1 MNNSSLFY
9 RSSAIVM
16 ISLIVISVLVPL
28 QVTYGDSIEATI
40 PVDNYPFLLEYN
52 EDNHDI
58 YVTNILE
65 GTVSVI
71 DSSSNTVK
79 KSIQVEEFPQPIEFN
94 PSNDKIYVANLYS
107 WTVSVIDSSNN
118 VIKTIPVGTA
128 PDALEFNP
136 ANNDI
141 YVASSP
147 VSVIDSSSN
156 NVIADIIT
164 SPNPIAV
171 EFNPFNDNIYVS
183 TSPVDTVSVI
193 NSTTNT
199 LIKTIPIGHTPG
211 HSLEYNPANNDIYV
225 GTFSNVMLV
234 IDSITNTLEHEIP
247 VGAQVGAIVFNPFND
262 DIYITAGNNVEVIDS
277 STNKVEAVI
286 PIGAPTS
293 PYGLEFNPS
302 NNDMY
307 VVSRPNI
314 VSVIDST
321 TNKITDTI
329 VVGNNPHSL
338 EYNPANEN
346 IYVSN
351 IDDDTVS
358 VISTVRNNPPDCRGA
373 TPSESV
379 LWPPN
384 HKLTNIHISGITDP
398 DGDRVKIK
406 VTAIAQD
413 EPTKIGPGDQSPDG
427 FGKGTDIAKVRA
439 ERDGNGDGRF
449 YHIWLEASDGK
460 KNGTCS
466 GEVIVT
472 VPHDLATAPIDS
484 GPIYDSTT

>member
-1 MNNSSLFY
+1 MSNSIFY
-9 RSSAIVM
+9 RSSSIVM

-28 QVTYGDSIEATI
+28 QVTYGDSVEATI
-40 PVDNYPFLLEYN
+40 PVNNHPFLLEYN

-58 YVTNILE
+58 YVTNILA

-79 KSIQVEEFPQPIEFN
+79 KSINVEKFPQSIEFN

-107 WTVSVIDSSNN
+107 GTVSVIDEFNN
-118 VIKTIPVGTA
+118 VIESIPVGTA
-128 PDALEFNP
+128 PVSLEYNP
-136 ANNDI
+136 SNDNI
-141 YVASSP
+141 YVGSNP
-147 VSVIDSSSN
+147 VSVIDISSN
-156 NVIADIIT
+156 NVIATIPT
-164 SPNPIAV
+164 GPNALAI
-171 EFNPFNDNIYVS
+171 EYNPFNDNIYVA
-183 TSPVDTVSVI
+183 TSPVNNVSVI

-199 LIKTIPIGHTPG
+199 LITTIPLGYSPG
-211 HSLEYNPANNDIYV
+211 PSLEYNPANNDIYV
-225 GTFSNVMLV
+225 GTFSNVVLV
-234 IDSITNTLEHEIP
+234 IDSITNTLEHEIN

-277 STNKVEAVI
+277 STNKVTNI
-286 PIGAPTS
+286 IDMGAPTS

-307 VVSRPNI
+307 VASWPHT

-321 TNKITDTI
+321 TNKITDNI
-329 VVGNNPHSL
+329 LVGNNPRSL
-338 EYNPANEN
+338 EYNPSNEN

-351 IDDDTVS
+351 TDDDTVS
-358 VISTVRNNPPDCRGA
+358 LISTVRNNPPDCRGA
-373 TPSESV
+373 TPSESN

-384 HKLTNIHISGITDP
+384 NKLTNIRITGITDP

-406 VTAIAQD
+406 ITAIAQD
-413 EPTKIGPGDQSPDG
+413 EPTKIQPGDPSPDG
-427 FGKGTDIAKVRA
+427 FGIGTDIAKVRA
-439 ERDGNGDGRF
+439 ERDGNDNGRF

-460 KNGTCS
+460 KDGTCS

-484 GPIYDSTT
+484 GAIYDSTT

>member
-1 MNNSSLFY
+1 MNKNIFY

-16 ISLIVISVLVPL
+16 ISLIVISVLGL
-28 QVTYGDSIEATI
+28 FQLTYGDSVEATI
-40 PVDNYPFLLEYN
+40 PVDNHPFLLEYN
-52 EDNHDI
+52 EDNRDI

-71 DSSSNTVK
+71 DSSSNTVS
-79 KSIQVEEFPQPIEFN
+79 KSIRVQEFPQSIEFN

-107 WTVSVIDSSNN
+107 QTVSVIDSSNN
-118 VIKTIPVGTA
+118 VIKIIPVGTA
-128 PDALEFNP
+128 PDALEYNP

-141 YVASSP
+141 YVGSNP

-156 NVIADIIT
+156 NVIANITT
-164 SPNPIAV
+164 SPNVLAV
-171 EFNPFNDNIYVS
+171 KFNPFNDNIYVS

-199 LIKTIPIGHTPG
+199 LIKTIPLGYTPG
-211 HSLEYNPANNDIYV
+211 PSLEYNPANNDIYV
-225 GTFSNVMLV
+225 GTFSNVVLV
-234 IDSITNTLEHEIP
+234 IDSTTNTLKSTIT
-247 VGAQVGAIVFNPFND
+247 VGDQVGAIVFNPFND
-262 DIYITAGNNVEVIDS
+262 NIYITAGNTVQVIDS
-277 STNKVEAVI
+277 STNTVI
-286 PIGAPTS
+286 DTIDVGAPTS
-293 PYGLEFNPS
+293 AYGLEFNPS
-302 NNDMY
+302 NHDIY
-307 VVSRPNI
+307 VASWPHT

-321 TNKITDTI
+321 TNKIIDKI
-329 VVGNNPHSL
+329 LVGNNPRSF
-338 EYNPANEN
+338 EYNSANEN

-351 IDDDTVS
+351 TDDDTVS

-373 TPSESV
+373 TPSESN

-384 HKLTNIHISGITDP
+384 HKLTNIRITGLTDP
-398 DGDRVKIK
+398 DGDRIKIK
-406 VTAIAQD
+406 ITAIAQD

-439 ERDGNGDGRF
+439 ERDGNADGRF

-460 KNGTCS
+460 KKGTCS

-484 GPIYDSTT
+484 GGIYDSTT